1 MPRSWGCWPGG
12 METTGIWLPYSRIWR
27 AAKRKELS
35 SQFCVTKR
43 NQRGRMHTLQQ
54 LEVLIYKSY
63 LITPSSPSLD
73 KHLLRFHY
81 VPAGAIQGL
90 GISEWTRQTVPVL
103 SWIFPFRLGWSRD
116 GTLPALLPSAP
127 HHRFAS
133 PFSFLSGY
141 LCIYFS
147 LCLIHCLTP
156 AHLSGCSLNTLS
168 SLGFDYL
175 SFSSWHSTDRESERA
190 PVTTLLAWVWLPNL
204 SVP

>member
-116 GTLPALLPSAP
+116 GSLPALLPSAP

-147 LCLIHCLTP
+147 LCLIHLFN
-156 AHLSGCSLNTLS
+156 SCSSFRLQFKY
-168 SLGFDYL
+168 SLITRF
-175 SFSSWHSTDRESERA
+175 
-190 PVTTLLAWVWLPNL
+190 WLPIIFL
-204 SVP
+204 LGILQTERVREHPLPLY

>member
-12 METTGIWLPYSRIWR
+12 MEMTGIWLPYSRIWR

-116 GTLPALLPSAP
+116 GSFPALLPSAP

-147 LCLIHCLTP
+147 LCLIHLFN
-156 AHLSGCSLNTLS
+156 SCSSFRLQFKY
-168 SLGFDYL
+168 SLITQF
-175 SFSSWHSTDRESERA
+175 
-190 PVTTLLAWVWLPNL
+190 WLPIIFL
-204 SVP
+204 LGILQTERVREHPLPLY